1 MRHRKKTG
9 VLRLGRTASHRDSM
23 LRNLVTSFF
32 EHERIKTTDRKAK
45 ALQPLAESMIS
56 LARRGDL
63 HARRL
68 VLREIRR
75 KEVVTKLF
83 DDIAKRYPE
92 TKGGYTRIIKAGF
105 RHGDNASMSI
115 VELTV
120 LSEDQKKKEA
130 ASKQEQVKSG

>member
-9 VLRLGRTASHRDSM
+9 VLRLGRTASHRDTM
-23 LRNLVTSFF
+23 LRNMVTSLF

-45 ALQPLAESMIS
+45 ALQPFAESMIS
-56 LARRGDL
+56 LAKRGDL

-68 VLREIRR
+68 VNRDIKR

-83 DDIAKRYPE
+83 DDIAKRFSDVN
-92 TKGGYTRIIKAGF
+92 GGYTRIVKVGS

-120 LSEDQKKKEA
+120 LSEEQKPKAATSKEDKA
-130 ASKQEQVKSG
+130 KSG